1 MHTNQFIHVTGFRK
15 EVTLIVS
22 KFILQKAFNSNA
34 SSVIMIKRT
43 ILIENKSA
51 ITSKNLQLVIK
62 SEIRESIIPVEDIGF
77 LVLDNAEIYIS
88 ITAMNLMVENNTA
101 VIICSKNHLPNGMF
115 LNLNSN
121 HIQQEIFKNQ
131 IEASIPLKKQLWQQ
145 TIVEKITNQ
154 GLLLQR
160 ITSKSNSFEFLASKV
175 LSGDTSNM
183 EGVAAQQYWKFFF
196 EIDFK
201 RERFG
206 DYPNNFLNY
215 GYAILRAATARALS
229 GSGLLNTLGIHH
241 KSKYNA
247 FALADDIMEPFRPL
261 VDEKV
266 FEIMQKY
273 DEQELNTKIKAELL
287 QVLTT
292 TVYFSDEKSPLMV
305 ALQKTSSSLQQCYTG
320 KRKKIK
326 FPKLWNLT
334 HTE

>member
-1 MHTNQFIHVTGFRK
+1 
-15 EVTLIVS
+15 
-22 KFILQKAFNSNA
+22 
-34 SSVIMIKRT
+34 MIKKS
-43 ILIENKSA
+43 ILIENKSS
-51 ITSKNLQLVIK
+51 IIVKNSQLVIK
-62 SEIRESIIPVEDIGF
+62 SEIRESNIPIEDIGF
-77 LVLDNAEIYIS
+77 LVLDHQEIYLS
-88 ITAMNLMVENNTA
+88 LPAMNLLVENNTA

-115 LNLNSN
+115 LNLNSH
-121 HIQQEIFKNQ
+121 HIQQEIFRNQ
-131 IEASIPLKKQLWQQ
+131 IEASVPLKKQLWQQ

-154 GLLLQR
+154 GILLET
-160 ITSKSNSFEFLASKV
+160 ISGNKNSFEFLASKV

-183 EGVAAQQYWKFFF
+183 EGVAASQYWKTFFDTYD
-196 EIDFK
+196 INFK

-273 DEQELNTKIKAELL
+273 EEQGLNTKIKSELL
-287 QVLTT
+287 QVLTR
-292 TVYFSDEKSPLMV
+292 TVYFKEEKSPLMV
-305 ALQKTSSSLQQCYTG
+305 ALQKTASSLQQCYTG
-320 KRKKIK
+320 DRKKIK
-326 FPKLWNLT
+326 YPKLWN
-334 HTE
+334 